1 MTRPACTRLWGPVT
15 EPRARAIGALAA
27 ATSVLIKPDEINEDI
42 EAAVAGLIPLH
53 VLPSQS
59 DSAESLRVRLSK
71 SEFLHEAWVL
81 RDGHGRRGY
90 TRLKATSYPQPRRVR
105 WSKEI
110 VSEHVDSSG
119 ERVVGCV
126 AYPHY
131 YTRSP
136 LDQPC
141 EVMPAAVEQLVAW
154 AHELAKPYLPLRLQ
168 VSSPNACELNLYHT
182 AFRGHIGRHRD
193 NFTSKDLCD
202 YLHTG
207 DQAIMDNTENTQE
220 ANTWVLIWTV
230 GNAPMD
236 MVLSFPRHPSVAH
249 DRSKYDARR
258 PEFTIRL
265 SHGTLFI
272 FSPLDDLFFC
282 HEARFPDEILS
293 EMGATG
299 YRAAFV
305 MRWLSV
311 ERATKLFHVNGERH
325 TMLKVDEDIAEAE
338 ADRVRKRRRERAK
351 KRRNY

>member
-1 MTRPACTRLWGPVT
+1 
-15 EPRARAIGALAA
+15 
-27 ATSVLIKPDEINEDI
+27 
-42 EAAVAGLIPLH
+42 
-53 VLPSQS
+53 
-59 DSAESLRVRLSK
+59 
-71 SEFLHEAWVL
+71 
-81 RDGHGRRGY
+81 
-90 TRLKATSYPQPRRVR
+90 
-105 WSKEI
+105 
-110 VSEHVDSSG
+110 
-119 ERVVGCV
+119 
-126 AYPHY
+126 
-131 YTRSP
+131 
-136 LDQPC
+136 
-141 EVMPAAVEQLVAW
+141 MPAAVEQLVAW

-282 HEARFPDEILS
+282 HEARFPDEVLS